1 MNLNKLTLKTQESL
15 QAAQQNAFENKHP
28 QVENEHLFSG
38 ILEVDENVLP
48 FVFNRLKVNLSRVK
62 SLNENILN
70 TFSKVEGS
78 TQNLSKSA
86 SQTLM
91 NSINIAKNNGDE
103 YVTVEHLLI
112 SIFESKSKI
121 SNILKDE
128 GITKVKLES
137 AIEELR
143 KGEKV
148 TSVSA
153 ESNYNSLNKYAINL
167 NQMAIEGKLDPVI
180 GRDEEIRRLLQI
192 LSRRTKNN
200 PVLVGEPGT
209 GKTAIAEGLAHRI
222 IESDVP
228 ENLKNKLIYS
238 LDMGTLIAG
247 AKYKGEFEER
257 LKSVIKEVIKSD
269 GDLVLFIDE
278 IHTLV
283 GAGGSEGSIDAA
295 NILKPALARGDLRA
309 IGATTLDEYQKYI
322 EKDKALERRFQKVNV
337 NEPDTESTI
346 SILRGIKE
354 KYEMHHK
361 VRIKDDAII
370 GAVSLSNRYIRNRFL
385 PDKAIDL
392 IDEAA
397 SKLKMEMNSKPEE
410 LDILDRRIRQIEIE
424 IVALNREKDEKK
436 VVLLNKEVFELKEN
450 RKTLYAKWQ
459 KEKQIVDDLQQTK
472 SNIEDL
478 KLQADR
484 SEREGDYG
492 VVAEIRY
499 GKLQDEELK
508 MSELKNKLAKFKS
521 ENSLIREE
529 ITYDDIAEI
538 VSKWTGVPVA
548 KMIQSE
554 REKLL
559 SLEKN
564 LHKRL
569 VGQEKAVIAVSDAI
583 RRSRADLQD
592 ENRPIGSFMFLGTTG
607 VGKTELAKA
616 LAEILFDNENNITR
630 IDMSEYQE
638 RHSISRLIGSPPGY
652 VGYDESGQLTEAI
665 RRKPYSVVLLDEIEK
680 AHPDTFNILLQVL
693 DEGRLTDNKGRVADF
708 KNCIIIMTS
717 NLGSDE
723 IQKAF
728 ENNQSFEKAEEL
740 ATLNVMEL
748 LKKNIRPEFLN
759 RIDEI
764 ILFTPLTRN
773 EIEKIVKLQITITQN
788 KLKEKSINLF
798 VTDEAISNLS
808 KKGFDPQY
816 GGRPV
821 KRIIQQK
828 LLNPLSKELLS
839 NNIQRKKQI
848 IFDYI
853 DSTFIFRNGELISSK
868 D

>member
-15 QAAQQNAFENKHP
+15 RAAQQNAFENKHP

-38 ILEVDENVLP
+38 IIEVDQNVLP
-48 FVFNRLKVNLSRVK
+48 FIFNRLKVNLSRVK

-70 TFSKVEGS
+70 TFSKVEGN
-78 TQNLSKSA
+78 TQNLSKST
-86 SQTLM
+86 SQTLT
-91 NSINIAKNNGDE
+91 NSINIAKKTGDE
-103 YVTVEHLLI
+103 YVTIEHLLI

-137 AIEELR
+137 SIEELR
-143 KGEKV
+143 KGEKA

-153 ESNYNSLNKYAINL
+153 ESNYNSLDKYAVNL
-167 NQMAIEGKLDPVI
+167 NQMAIDGKLDPVI

-200 PVLVGEPGT
+200 PLLVGEPGT

-222 IESDVP
+222 IDGDVP

-238 LDMGTLIAG
+238 LDMGALIAG

-257 LKSVIKEVIKSD
+257 IKSVIKEVIKSD

-283 GAGGSEGSIDAA
+283 GAGGTEGSIDAA
-295 NILKPALARGDLRA
+295 NILKPALAKGDLRA

-397 SKLKMEMNSKPEE
+397 SKLKMEINSKPEE
-410 LDILDRRIRQIEIE
+410 LDKLDRRIRQIQIE
-424 IVALNREKDEKK
+424 IVALKREKDEKK
-436 VVLLNKEVFELKEN
+436 LILLNKEFFELKEN
-450 RKTLYAKWQ
+450 RKSLYAKWQ
-459 KEKQIVDDLQQTK
+459 KEKQIVDDLQQTI

-478 KLQADR
+478 KLQAER

-492 VVAEIRY
+492 IVAEIRY
-499 GKLQDEELK
+499 GKLQGEELK
-508 MSELKNKLAKFKS
+508 LSKLKNKLAKFES

-529 ITYDDIAEI
+529 VTYDDIAEI
-538 VSKWTGVPVA
+538 VAKWTGVPVA

-554 REKLL
+554 RNKLL
-559 SLEKN
+559 NLEEY

-592 ENRPIGSFMFLGTTG
+592 ENRPLASFMFLGTTG

-680 AHPDTFNILLQVL
+680 AHPYTFNILLQVL

-708 KNCIIIMTS
+708 KNSIIIMTS

-728 ENNQSFEKAEEL
+728 ENNQSFGKAEEL
-740 ATLNVMEL
+740 ATLSVMEL

-759 RIDEI
+759 RIDETL
-764 ILFTPLTRN
+764 LFTPLTRN
-773 EIEKIVKLQITITQN
+773 EIEKIVKLQIAITQN

-798 VTDEAISNLS
+798 VTEEAILNLA

-839 NNIQRKKQI
+839 NNIKRKKQI

-853 DSTFIFRNGELISSK
+853 DSTFIFKNGELISSK

>member
-1 MNLNKLTLKTQESL
+1 MNLNKFTLKTQEAL
-15 QAAQQNAFENKHP
+15 QTAQQNAFKNRHP

-48 FVFNRLKVNLSRVK
+48 YVFNRLKVNLSNVK

-70 TFSKVEGS
+70 TFSKVEGN
-78 TQNLSKSA
+78 TQNLSNSA

-91 NSINIAKNNGDE
+91 NSINIAKNSGDE
-103 YVTVEHLLI
+103 YVTVEHLLV

-121 SNILKDE
+121 ANILKDE
-128 GITKVKLES
+128 GITKAKLES
-137 AIEELR
+137 AIGELR

-222 IESDVP
+222 IDGDVP
-228 ENLKNKLIYS
+228 ENLKYKLIYS
-238 LDMGTLIAG
+238 LDMGALIAG

-410 LDILDRRIRQIEIE
+410 LDTLDRRIRQIEIE
-424 IVALNREKDEKK
+424 IVALNREKDENK
-436 VVLLNKEVFELKEN
+436 VVLLNKEVFELN
-450 RKTLYAKWQ
+450 HIANYFP
-459 KEKQIVDDLQQTK
+459 
-472 SNIEDL
+472 
-478 KLQADR
+478 
-484 SEREGDYG
+484 
-492 VVAEIRY
+492 
-499 GKLQDEELK
+499 EL
-508 MSELKNKLAKFKS
+508 
-521 ENSLIREE
+521 
-529 ITYDDIAEI
+529 
-538 VSKWTGVPVA
+538 
-548 KMIQSE
+548 
-554 REKLL
+554 REK
-559 SLEKN
+559 K
-564 LHKRL
+564 
-569 VGQEKAVIAVSDAI
+569 
-583 RRSRADLQD
+583 
-592 ENRPIGSFMFLGTTG
+592 
-607 VGKTELAKA
+607 
-616 LAEILFDNENNITR
+616 
-630 IDMSEYQE
+630 
-638 RHSISRLIGSPPGY
+638 
-652 VGYDESGQLTEAI
+652 
-665 RRKPYSVVLLDEIEK
+665 
-680 AHPDTFNILLQVL
+680 
-693 DEGRLTDNKGRVADF
+693 
-708 KNCIIIMTS
+708 
-717 NLGSDE
+717 
-723 IQKAF
+723 
-728 ENNQSFEKAEEL
+728 
-740 ATLNVMEL
+740 
-748 LKKNIRPEFLN
+748 
-759 RIDEI
+759 
-764 ILFTPLTRN
+764 
-773 EIEKIVKLQITITQN
+773 
-788 KLKEKSINLF
+788 
-798 VTDEAISNLS
+798 
-808 KKGFDPQY
+808 
-816 GGRPV
+816 
-821 KRIIQQK
+821 
-828 LLNPLSKELLS
+828 
-839 NNIQRKKQI
+839 
-848 IFDYI
+848 
-853 DSTFIFRNGELISSK
+853 
-868 D
+868 